1 MIINYKN
8 KKPKIAKTAIIF
20 PQVTIL
26 GEVEINENVNIW
38 PNSVIRA
45 DINSVKIG
53 KNSNIQDGTVIHV
66 GYGKDSTKIGENV
79 TIGHNCTIH
88 GCEIASNTLIGM
100 GATILNGAKIGKGS
114 IVGAGALIKENF
126 IVPERKLVV
135 GVPGKI
141 VRDISDEEY
150 ENILDSA
157 DEYIELAKNY
167 KIEE

>member
-1 MIINYKN
+1 MEMNYKD
-8 KKPKIAKTAIIF
+8 KKPKIANSAIIF
-20 PQVTIL
+20 PNVMII
-26 GEVEINENVNIW
+26 GEVEIDENVNIW

-45 DINSVKIG
+45 DINYIKIG
-53 KNSNIQDGTVIHV
+53 KNSNIQDGTVVHV
-66 GYGKDSTKIGENV
+66 GYGKDSTTIGENV

-88 GCEIASNTLIGM
+88 GCKLSSNTLIGM

-141 VRDISDEEY
+141 VRDINDREY
-150 ENILDSA
+150 EHILDSA
-157 DEYIELAKNY
+157 KEYLELSKNY
-167 KIEE
+167 KIGE